1 MNPDHE
7 WWDELVGN
15 WYPRD
20 KKPPSHGKYMG
31 LQVKRELVMRMKPRS
46 ICEIGVRAG
55 YSAFAL
61 LTVVPKARF
70 LGIDI
75 GVKAHGP
82 AEPLR
87 AHALEL
93 TKDFPHVTMM
103 YADSHTID
111 VLTPPVDLF
120 HIDGDHSKDG
130 CYQDLE
136 LALRSGARWA
146 LLDDATHPGLKG
158 VRAAIIDFCDT
169 HEFRLEMHD
178 DKHNGTALVHL
189 PGKGGP

>member
-1 MNPDHE
+1 
-7 WWDELVGN
+7 
-15 WYPRD
+15 
-20 KKPPSHGKYMG
+20 MG
-31 LQVKRELVMRMKPRS
+31 LQVKRELVARLKPRS

-61 LTVVPKARF
+61 LTVVPEARF

-87 AHALEL
+87 EHALKL
-93 TKDFPHVTMM
+93 TEHFPHVTMM
-103 YADSHTID
+103 YDDSHTID

-120 HIDGDHSKDG
+120 HIDGDHSRDG

-146 LLDDATHPGLKG
+146 LLDDVSHRSLKG
-158 VRAAIIDFCDT
+158 VRVALDDFCAT
-169 HEFRLEMHD
+169 QGLRMEMHD

-189 PGKGGP
+189 LGEGGP